1 MVEEILTVVLQSVV
15 PFLVG
20 SIAVWLYYRQ
30 QLITVQTELEDK
42 KVIINE
48 LIQHSNRI
56 QLAHESVSKVKPVK
70 KEMER
75 TILSL
80 LTEAQKVKYKAYLEK
95 KK

>member
-30 QLITVQTELEDK
+30 QLITVQTELEDN

-56 QLAHESVSKVKPVK
+56 QLAQESVSKVKPVK
-70 KEMER
+70 KEK
-75 TILSL
+75 SV
-80 LTEAQKVKYKAYLEK
+80 KVEKPK

>member
-1 MVEEILTVVLQSVV
+1 MVEGILTVVLQSVV

-56 QLAHESVSKVKPVK
+56 QLAQESVSKVKPVK
-70 KEMER
+70 KEK
-75 TILSL
+75 SV
-80 LTEAQKVKYKAYLEK
+80 KVEKPK

>member
-70 KEMER
+70 KEK
-75 TILSL
+75 SV
-80 LTEAQKVKYKAYLEK
+80 KVEK
-95 KK
+95 PKKIKTN

>member
-70 KEMER
+70 KEKSVKVEKPKK
-75 TILSL
+75 IL
-80 LTEAQKVKYKAYLEK
+80 A
-95 KK
+95 